1 MRLLIALLAASTF
14 VYAGAQV
21 FPRESRFVAHP
32 SGQTDRTDTSVLLEH
47 MHEQQVINA
56 QRSADIQAL
65 DQRVMRIESI
75 KPDTIGLRLA
85 SLEEASSSQQKLLW
99 GILAAVLINFLT
111 AGIRIP
117 FGVKRKED

>member
-1 MRLLIALLAASTF
+1 
-14 VYAGAQV
+14 
-21 FPRESRFVAHP
+21 
-32 SGQTDRTDTSVLLEH
+32 

-65 DQRVMRIESI
+65 GQRVERIESI

-111 AGIRIP
+111 AGIRLP